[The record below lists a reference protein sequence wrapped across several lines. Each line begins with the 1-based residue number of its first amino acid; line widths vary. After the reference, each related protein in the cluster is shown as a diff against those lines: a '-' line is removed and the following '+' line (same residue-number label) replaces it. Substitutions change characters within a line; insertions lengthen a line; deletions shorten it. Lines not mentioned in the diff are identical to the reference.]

1 MSAFPEVVKWMIA
14 FGGVILLLIVSL
26 NIITKGFLFQYLR
39 VKASQGKLVLARI
52 HSITDTYYR
61 PAKIVEGFLETKTR
75 QKEQFSLPINDSDYS
90 SYIYRELGVSVVEI
104 DEQAKKILNF
114 DFKGVSFIEGFDAG
128 RTQSLLMRIKNR
140 PQPLNKNT
148 TIIIVGI
155 AIILIIVGFIAFKT
169 LKLEEAILALGQ
181 LSGNIK

>member
-1 MSAFPEVVKWMIA
+1 MSALAEVFKWMAA
-14 FGGVILLLIVSL
+14 FGGVIFMLFIAL
-26 NIITKGFLFQYLR
+26 NIMTKGFLFQYLR
-39 VKASQGKLVLARI
+39 VKASQGRLILARM
-52 HSITDTYYR
+52 HSVTDTYYR

-90 SYIYRELGVSVVEI
+90 GYINRELGVSVIEI

-114 DFKGVSFIEGFDAG
+114 DFKGVSFIDGFDAG

-148 TIIIVGI
+148 TLILLGI
-155 AIILIIVGFIAFKT
+155 FLTLVIVGFIAFRII
-169 LKLEEAILALGQ
+169 KLEEAIMTLGRI
-181 LSGNIK
+181 SGNI